1 MSSILLMQ
9 SRLFVYCFN
18 AETNGVVF
26 VYSFD
31 EAWDVVDS
39 PLIGDVDKAIIVFQ
53 LYSTLYRT
61 VVMVFSP
68 E

>member
-18 AETNGVVF
+18 AETNGMVF

-39 PLIGDVDKAIIVFQ
+39 PLIGDVDKAIIVLSHCCNGLQ
-53 LYSTLYRT
+53 SG
-61 VVMVFSP
+61 VDH
-68 E
+68 